1 MVKIFIFFSLF
12 TIQLGFAQS
21 GKPSIDDINSSGA
34 VRISFVENE
43 VEAKKLA
50 QIDIEN
56 KVLVL
61 FLQSGISSIT
71 YPNDTLFQNKYN
83 LFYFELGCVS
93 QEPSIIESYNLQVFK
108 FLDGKFGKDWRKKIR
123 KDIIGFKKYK
133 KSN

>member
-21 GKPSIDDINSSGA
+21 GKPSIDVINSSGA

-56 KVLVL
+56 QILVL
-61 FLQSGISSIT
+61 FLQSGISPIT
-71 YPNDTLFQNKYN
+71 YSNDIIFENKYN

-93 QEPSIIESYNLQVFK
+93 HEPSIIESYNFQVFK
-108 FLDGKFGKDWRKKIR
+108 FLDSKFGKDWRKKIR
-123 KDIIGFKKYK
+123 KDIIGFKEYK